1 MTVSMLNTAL
11 FQYNVKTNGFPKLV
25 KHFHILQFMK
35 SLRGGPFFAFSLP
48 VGQRAPLPPPSVTPL
63 PTVEKCRPPSH
74 GLKQS
79 QAFQDGIIS

>member
-1 MTVSMLNTAL
+1 
-11 FQYNVKTNGFPKLV
+11 
-25 KHFHILQFMK
+25 MK
-35 SLRGGPFFAFSLP
+35 SLRGGPFFACSLP
-48 VGQRAPLPPPSVTPL
+48 GGGAHPCPPSVMPL